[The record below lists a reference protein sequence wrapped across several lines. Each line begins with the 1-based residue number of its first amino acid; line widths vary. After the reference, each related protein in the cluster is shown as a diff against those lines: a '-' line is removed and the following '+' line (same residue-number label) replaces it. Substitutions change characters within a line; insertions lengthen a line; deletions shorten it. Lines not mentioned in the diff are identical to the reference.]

1 MYDKCKMRMKIL
13 DVIVICNSGFD
24 SIICDSISV
33 ESKYKVLKFKYLL
46 RKAFEFVQS
55 LEKSLLDNCEIQ
67 DIQELEKRIKELKDI
82 KYRTEEE
89 EAELADSSKKL
100 DTYLALRK
108 QMLED
113 QYTFNNVSLIS
124 YEDWLSL
131 RKENRDNE
139 NLNNYIE
146 DILNGVL

>member
-1 MYDKCKMRMKIL
+1 MKIL

-124 YEDWLSL
+124 YEDWFSL

-146 DILNGVL
+146 DILNGVLWEEPKD